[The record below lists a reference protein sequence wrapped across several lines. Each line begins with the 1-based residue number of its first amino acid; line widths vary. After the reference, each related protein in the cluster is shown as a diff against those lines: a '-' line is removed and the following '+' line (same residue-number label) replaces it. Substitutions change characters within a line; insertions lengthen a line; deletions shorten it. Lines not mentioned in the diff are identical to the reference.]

1 MATPP
6 SPLPHSGA
14 SLPSPSLHSLID
26 FKAVAPA
33 HDADPLAAL
42 RHQLASLPLSATTP
56 VQRERLRELI
66 YAQSIEAIDLLRAS
80 LTSTALIIPIAKT
93 TRRQV
98 RSAQQLLRMLCEDS
112 LKHIDDATPSATG
125 WREAAGR
132 TLWRSVHA
140 LAQHLLIGSLVA
152 APAAVGIWR
161 QMHQLFATARRFGV
175 SDYSPGSP
183 QTTIKNVYFSA
194 ILLACIQPASFTST
208 EIAFI
213 AAYLA
218 LYADDVELLEPAET
232 VVPGENSPP
241 AGTATFWI
249 DPTRDSSAFAYVRK
263 AAPPQTP
270 VDYFTC
276 SRLAARLAR
285 QLGEL
290 EQGTSAALL
299 GLPEIA
305 DTPAGQGVLRRLRM
319 QWGEPSKR
327 RFPRRRQNYRAQLCS
342 GLRRLWRLLQA
353 GSETPGDASHWM
365 ITNESPDGYAL
376 MHVSGKTTGLSVGDL
391 TAIRSESG
399 TAWQVCIVRWALS
412 ENQEHL
418 ELGLQILATH
428 AQPARLGLKLADR
441 GEALLPVLILPT
453 IGALRPAE
461 QLVIPA
467 SALGKLPD
475 KLVLVVEKGNV
486 ELREVKCQRLV
497 ENNSKIAILAI
508 EPDPLPH

>member
-1 MATPP
+1 MTTPP
-6 SPLPHSGA
+6 SPLPHGNA
-14 SLPSPSLHSLID
+14 SVPSPSLHSLVN
-26 FKAVAPA
+26 FKAAA
-33 HDADPLAAL
+33 QAYDDADPLTAL
-42 RHQLASLPLSATTP
+42 RHQLASVPLSAATP
-56 VQRERLRELI
+56 EQREHLRELI
-66 YAQSIEAIDLLRAS
+66 YAQSIEAIGVLRAS
-80 LTSTALIIPIAKT
+80 LTNAALIIPIAKT

-112 LKHIDDATPSATG
+112 LKHIDDAVPSAPR
-125 WREAAGR
+125 WREAAGKA
-132 TLWRSVHA
+132 LWRSVYA

-175 SDYSPGSP
+175 CDYAPDASR
-183 QTTIKNVYFSA
+183 TTIKNVYFSA
-194 ILLACIQPASFTST
+194 ILLACIQPASFTSA

-213 AAYLA
+213 AAYLERHA
-218 LYADDVELLEPAET
+218 NDVELLESVDTGEDGPA
-232 VVPGENSPP
+232 
-241 AGTATFWI
+241 ARTATFWI
-249 DPTRDSSAFAYVRK
+249 DPTRDSSAFACSRR
-263 AAPPQTP
+263 AAPPQTA
-270 VDYFTC
+270 VDYFRGT
-276 SRLAARLAR
+276 RLAARLAR

-290 EQGTSAALL
+290 EQGTGAALL
-299 GLPEIA
+299 DLPELA
-305 DTPAGQGVLRRLRM
+305 DTPAGQGVLRRLRAL
-319 QWGEPSKR
+319 WGEPSKR

-353 GSETPGDASHWM
+353 GDEIPGDASHWM

-376 MHVSGKTTGLSVGDL
+376 MHVAGKTSGLSVGDL

-399 TAWQVCIVRWALS
+399 TTWQVCIVRWALS

-418 ELGLQILATH
+418 ELGLQILATR
-428 AQPARLGLKLADR
+428 AQPARLALKMEDR
-441 GEALLPVLILPT
+441 SEALLPVLVLPT

-467 SALGKLPD
+467 SALGKLPE

-486 ELREVKCQRLV
+486 ELREVKCVRLV
-497 ENNSKIAILAI
+497 ENNSKIAILSI

>member
-1 MATPP
+1 MTIPP
-6 SPLPHSGA
+6 SPLSQGNA
-14 SLPSPSLHSLID
+14 SVPSPSLHSLIN
-26 FKAVAPA
+26 FTAVAKA
-33 HDADPLAAL
+33 YDDADPFTAL
-42 RHQLASLPLSATTP
+42 RHQLANVPLSAATP
-56 VQRERLRELI
+56 EQREHLRELI
-66 YAQSIEAIDLLRAS
+66 YAQSIEAIDVLRTS
-80 LTSTALIIPIAKT
+80 LTNAALIIPIAKT

-98 RSAQQLLRMLCEDS
+98 RSAQQLLRMLCEDG
-112 LKHIDDATPSATG
+112 LKHIDDAVPSATR
-125 WREAAGR
+125 WREAAGK
-132 TLWRSVHA
+132 TLWRCVHA

-152 APAAVGIWR
+152 APATVGIWR

-175 SDYSPGSP
+175 SDYAPEAT
-183 QTTIKNVYFSA
+183 QETIKNVYFSA

-213 AAYLA
+213 AAYLGRFS
-218 LYADDVELLEPAET
+218 DDAELLDPVAT
-232 VVPGENSPP
+232 GEDGSS
-241 AGTATFWI
+241 AGTTTFWI
-249 DPTRDSSAFAYVRK
+249 DPTRDSSAFACARK
-263 AAPPQTP
+263 AAPPQTA
-270 VDYFTC
+270 VDYFRC

-285 QLGEL
+285 QLGAL
-290 EQGTSAALL
+290 ERGTSAAVLD
-299 GLPEIA
+299 LPALA
-305 DTPAGQGVLRRLRM
+305 DTPAGQGVLRRLRTL
-319 QWGEPSKR
+319 WGEPSKR

-342 GLRRLWRLLQA
+342 GLRRPWRLLQA
-353 GSETPGDASHWM
+353 GSEIPGDASHWM

-376 MHVSGKTTGLSVGDL
+376 MHVAGKTTGLSVGDL

-399 TAWQVCIVRWALS
+399 TTWQVCIVRWALS

-428 AQPARLGLKLADR
+428 AQPARLALKLEDH
-441 GEALLPVLILPT
+441 GETLLPALILPT

-486 ELREVKCQRLV
+486 ELREVKCLRLA